1 MLKDKSDRGYLS
13 VLLCQTGPT
22 VFRFVDLLNSAPIV
36 THGFGD
42 LVAVT
47 DTHNTE
53 VHEPSIERID
63 IRDETFTSQHY
74 SQILAMSDLGGS

>member
-1 MLKDKSDRGYLS
+1 MFFIFQG
-13 VLLCQTGPT
+13 GPA
-22 VFRFVDLLNSAPIV
+22 VSRFVDLLFVVFCANCDTGFDDINSMLTIPE
-36 THGFGD
+36 
-42 LVAVT
+42 

-63 IRDETFTSQHY
+63 IRDETFTSQHC